1 MKFFSTLVAST
12 LGALLAFGIAFFVF
26 VLFIVA
32 LASMSETTPTVQQ
45 NSVLVLDLAGTIPER
60 GSADPISRAIT
71 GELSYGTADVL
82 RALDMAAVDDRIR
95 GVWIQ
100 ASSSSTSWAA
110 LEEIRKALEDF
121 RASGKPIIASS
132 NGTPISENEYF
143 LMSAADSVFGLPDAP
158 FEFNGFY
165 LNAEFYK
172 GALDKLNVEPQIVR
186 AGRFKSAVEP
196 YLRKDLSP
204 ENEEQLSLLLETRF
218 DGFVEA
224 VADRRNLDVGR
235 VRSLLNGTQV
245 FVTNEALAAGL
256 LDGLAYEDEMV
267 ARLKSVTGI
276 DEAAELRTVAM
287 SDYAML
293 SPSAAGIRR
302 NSANEIAV
310 LYAEGTIVNGQSE
323 QGISVGPESIR
334 RQVDRILDRES
345 VKAVV
350 LRINSPG
357 GSVTASDEMLRD
369 LRRLAEEKPIIASMG
384 SVAASGGYWI
394 AMAADTIVADPA
406 TVTGSIGVFS
416 LFFNVGGLFSDKLG
430 INFDVV
436 RTGPTA
442 DMMSGVRSLSPDER
456 AAWQRRVD
464 DTYDRFISLVA
475 QNRGMTPEQVDELAS
490 GRVWSGKDALERQL
504 VDELGG
510 LDDAIAIAASTVG
523 LEEGDYVVRAYPG
536 QMTFLERL
544 SSRME
549 AGVNIRMP
557 TPKRLTQ
564 LEQVALERT
573 RQIEELLRDTA
584 SIQARL
590 PVTIR
595 IN

>member
-100 ASSSSTSWAA
+100 ASSSSTSWAT

-172 GALDKLNVEPQIVR
+172 GALDKLDVEPQIVR

-276 DEAAELRTVAM
+276 DEAAELRTVSL

-442 DMMSGVRSLSPDER
+442 DMMSGVRSLSADER

-549 AGVNIRMP
+549 AGVSIRMP